1 MVHHPPRH
9 SEEFPREPARKT
21 RALLPASLLRH
32 LGGYQP
38 SGGLRTRSRSSRPP
52 LLSDSLRQRHH
63 KEDVIVGSLLGIACA
78 VICYL
83 TYWPSPFAQP
93 QPATFHAKVLYT
105 NRGLR
110 SGAREN
116 GYQYELAG
124 MEHTDGV
131 EGV

>member
-1 MVHHPPRH
+1 MP
-9 SEEFPREPARKT
+9 
-21 RALLPASLLRH
+21 
-32 LGGYQP
+32 
-38 SGGLRTRSRSSRPP
+38 RSSRPP
-52 LLSDSLRQRHH
+52 LSDGLPQRHH

-93 QPATFHAKVLYT
+93 QPATFHAKAIYT
-105 NRGLR
+105 NRR
-110 SGAREN
+110 QGAREN

>member
-1 MVHHPPRH
+1 MPLFFATWV
-9 SEEFPREPARKT
+9 AI
-21 RALLPASLLRH
+21 
-32 LGGYQP
+32 
-38 SGGLRTRSRSSRPP
+38 SRLEDYVR
-52 LLSDSLRQRHH
+52 LSSLRVLPSDRLPQRHH

-93 QPATFHAKVLYT
+93 QPAAFHAKVLYT
-105 NRGLR
+105 NRR
-110 SGAREN
+110 PGAREN

-124 MEHTDGV
+124 MEHTDGA